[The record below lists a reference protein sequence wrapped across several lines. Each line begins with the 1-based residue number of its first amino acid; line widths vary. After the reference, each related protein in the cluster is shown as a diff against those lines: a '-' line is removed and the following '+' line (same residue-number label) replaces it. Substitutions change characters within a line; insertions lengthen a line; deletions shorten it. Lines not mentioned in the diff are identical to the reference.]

1 MLCNP
6 CLPSNY
12 TVGAQAFIA
21 YCSRRVKYFG
31 EIFRPR
37 TISSNALAFF
47 VYASFQDTGVS
58 TEGITANIGKKT
70 FPSLLFSQNNFRARK
85 KRGAAANYPIPR
97 HRQTPVLQ
105 GNETTARALYWIV
118 LAVWQRVYSR
128 AQAFVVYYPLSTLNL
143 AIFGIGNNII
153 KTLFRFPYVLFRMRP
168 LTGFAG
174 NWYED
179 SENFVSSF
187 FFP

>member
-70 FPSLLFSQNNFRARK
+70 FPSLLFFKIIFGHEKSA
-85 KRGAAANYPIPR
+85 
-97 HRQTPVLQ
+97 VLLHTIYSEASP
-105 GNETTARALYWIV
+105 NAHCMDSKTTARALYWIV

-153 KTLFRFPYVLFRMRP
+153 KTLFRFPYVLFRIRP

>member
-47 VYASFQDTGVS
+47 VCPSFQDTDVS
-58 TEGITANIGKKT
+58 TGGITANIGKKT
-70 FPSLLFSQNNFRARK
+70 FPSLLFFKIIFGHEKSA
-85 KRGAAANYPIPR
+85 
-97 HRQTPVLQ
+97 VLLHTIYSEASP
-105 GNETTARALYWIV
+105 NAHCMDSKTTARALYWIV

-153 KTLFRFPYVLFRMRP
+153 
-168 LTGFAG
+168 
-174 NWYED
+174 
-179 SENFVSSF
+179 
-187 FFP
+187 